1 MKRDLLKLLQQVL
14 RNSLSQARRRKS
26 SGPLLIAVLT
36 IAVFVVSQW
45 LYEPDSPMPAK
56 GTSLGC
62 QLMDIHDGDTIT
74 ARCPEGKLK
83 VRLFGIDAPEIGQ
96 KPWGEQSRE
105 LLRKLLPNPHIKL
118 EVMDIDQR
126 YGRVVARIF
135 NGYQDVGLEMVRQG
149 GAAVYEQYNNSR
161 AYQVA
166 QLQAK
171 QDRVRIWSRPGAQQE
186 PWEWRKLKPR

>member
-1 MKRDLLKLLQQVL
+1 MKRDLLKLLQQLL

-36 IAVFVVSQW
+36 IAVFVVSQ
-45 LYEPDSPMPAK
+45 LLHEPDSPMPAK

-62 QLMDIHDGDTIT
+62 QVLDIYDGDTIT
-74 ARCPEGKLK
+74 ARCPQGKLK
-83 VRLFGIDAPEIGQ
+83 VRLFGIDAPEMGQ

-105 LLRKLLPNPHIKL
+105 LLQGLLPNSHIKL

-126 YGRVVARIF
+126 YGRVVARIL

-149 GAAVYEQYNNSR
+149 GAAVYAQYNNSR

-166 QLQAK
+166 QNQAK
-171 QDRVRIWSRPGAQQE
+171 EERLGVWSRPGAQQE
-186 PWEWRKLKPR
+186 PWEWRKLNPR